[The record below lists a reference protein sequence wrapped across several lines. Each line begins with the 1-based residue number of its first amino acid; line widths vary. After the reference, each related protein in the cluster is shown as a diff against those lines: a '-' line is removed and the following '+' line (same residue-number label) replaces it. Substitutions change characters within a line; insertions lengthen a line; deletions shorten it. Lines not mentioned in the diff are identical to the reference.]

1 MELQLFGINHKTSNV
16 SEREKFIIN
25 ESNQILLDIHLKEV
39 FKDSIESFY
48 GISTCNRTELYL
60 FGEKNISKEIL
71 PEVLNALNI
80 KDISNESFY
89 FLSGHDALVHMCKVA
104 SGIDSQVLGE
114 QEIFGQFKI
123 AYKKAKDI
131 KIVGKNLSYLSE
143 KAIQIS
149 KKARSETNIG
159 LNSLSVS
166 GLALKLVRNIF
177 ENPHEQNV
185 LVVGAGSLAQNVIEN
200 LYKKGINKIKS
211 VNRTIRKI
219 KLHNSYEIV
228 SASLDALH
236 DQLENAD
243 IVIASSSTE
252 LPLIGKGA
260 IENALQIRR
269 NKPMLLIDLGV
280 PRNIEEEIRNIEQAY
295 LFSIDDIEKITQENF
310 GQRTIE
316 AEKAMNIIVLEA
328 QEALDSYFK
337 KSSKDDINTQLETFL
352 LGLSDQELDQFKI
365 SKDFSELVKAIKTM
379 TVEDSALNNFQDIK
393 NIEDHVITSMIKRFF
408 DNA

>member
-60 FGEKNISKEIL
+60 FGTKNISKDIL

-123 AYKKAKDI
+123 AYKKATDMN
-131 KIVGKNLSYLSE
+131 IVGKNLSYLSE

-243 IVIASSSTE
+243 IVIASASTE

-328 QEALDSYFK
+328 QEALDSYFQ

>member
-1 MELQLFGINHKTSNV
+1 MELQLLGINHKTSNV

-25 ESNQILLDIHLKEV
+25 ESNQILLDIHLKEA
-39 FKDSIESFY
+39 FKEDIESFF

-60 FGEKNISKEIL
+60 IGKKNISG
-71 PEVLNALNI
+71 EVLAQIFEVLKI
-80 KDISNESFY
+80 DDIPKDSFY
-89 FLSGHDALVHMCKVA
+89 FLQGHDALVHMCKVA

-114 QEIFGQFKI
+114 QEIFGQFKS
-123 AYKKAKDI
+123 AYKKAKNI
-131 KIVGKNLSYLSE
+131 NILGRNLSYLSE
-143 KAIQIS
+143 KVIEIS
-149 KKARSETNIG
+149 KKARTETNIG

-166 GLALKLVRNIF
+166 GLALKLVKNIF
-177 ENPHEQNV
+177 ENPHDQNV

-211 VNRTIRKI
+211 VNRSIKKIR
-219 KLHNSYEIV
+219 LNNAYEIL
-228 SASLDALH
+228 STSLDALH
-236 DQLENAD
+236 DELENAD

-260 IENALQIRR
+260 IENALKVRK

-280 PRNIEEEIRNIEQAY
+280 PRNIEEEIRNIEQVY
-295 LFSIDDIEKITQENF
+295 LFSIDDIEKITQENY

-328 QEALDSYFK
+328 HKALELYSE
-337 KSSKDDINTQLETFL
+337 KSSKDNISIQLEAFL
-352 LGLSDQELDQFKI
+352 SNLSNTELEQFKN
-365 SKDFSELVKAIKTM
+365 SNDFSELVKAIKTM
-379 TVEDSALNNFQDIK
+379 SIDNMVLNNFEDIK
-393 NIEDHVITSMIKRFF
+393 KIDDHVIESMIKRLL

>member
-25 ESNQILLDIHLKEV
+25 ESNQILLDIHLKEA
-39 FKDSIESFY
+39 FKEDIESFF

-60 FGEKNISKEIL
+60 IGKKNISG
-71 PEVLNALNI
+71 EVLAQIFEVLKI
-80 KDISNESFY
+80 DDIPKDSFY
-89 FLSGHDALVHMCKVA
+89 FLQGHDALVHMCKVA

-114 QEIFGQFKI
+114 QEIFGQFKS
-123 AYKKAKDI
+123 AYKKAKNI
-131 KIVGKNLSYLSE
+131 NILGRNLSYLSE
-143 KAIQIS
+143 KVIEIS
-149 KKARSETNIG
+149 KKARTETNIG

-166 GLALKLVRNIF
+166 GLALKLVKNIF
-177 ENPHEQNV
+177 ENPHDQNV

-211 VNRTIRKI
+211 VNRTIKKI
-219 KLHNSYEIV
+219 RLNNSYEIL
-228 SASLDALH
+228 STSLDALH
-236 DQLENAD
+236 DELENAD

-260 IENALQIRR
+260 IENALKVRK

-295 LFSIDDIEKITQENF
+295 LFSIDDIEKITQENY
-310 GQRTIE
+310 GQRSIE

-328 QEALDSYFK
+328 QKALELYSE
-337 KSSKDDINTQLETFL
+337 KSSKDNISTQLEAFL
-352 LGLSDQELDQFKI
+352 SNLSNKELEQFNN
-365 SKDFSELVKAIKTM
+365 SKDYSELVKAIKTM
-379 TVEDSALNNFQDIK
+379 SIDNTALNNFKDIK
-393 NIEDHVITSMIKRFF
+393 KIDDHVIESMIKRLL

>member
-60 FGEKNISKEIL
+60 FGAKNIGKEIL

-89 FLSGHDALVHMCKVA
+89 FLSVYDALVHMCKVT

-337 KSSKDDINTQLETFL
+337 KSSKDNINTQLETFL

>member
-60 FGEKNISKEIL
+60 FGAKNISKEIL

-123 AYKKAKDI
+123 AYKKAKEI
-131 KIVGKNLSYLSE
+131 NIVGKNLSYLSE
-143 KAIQIS
+143 KAIHIS

-211 VNRTIRKI
+211 VNRTVRKI

>member
-60 FGEKNISKEIL
+60 FGTKNISKEIL

-131 KIVGKNLSYLSE
+131 NIMGKNLSYLSE

-185 LVVGAGSLAQNVIEN
+185 LVVGAGSLAQNVIES
-200 LYKKGINKIKS
+200 LYKNGINKIKS

-243 IVIASSSTE
+243 IVIASASTE

-328 QEALDSYFK
+328 QEALDSYSK

-352 LGLSDQELDQFKI
+352 LGLSNQELDQFKI

>member
-25 ESNQILLDIHLKEV
+25 ESNQIILDIHLKEV

-60 FGEKNISKEIL
+60 FGAKNISKEIL

-80 KDISNESFY
+80 KGISNESFY

-123 AYKKAKDI
+123 AYKKAKEI
-131 KIVGKNLSYLSE
+131 NIVGKNLSYLSE
-143 KAIQIS
+143 KAIHIS

-328 QEALDSYFK
+328 QEALVSYSE

>member
-25 ESNQILLDIHLKEV
+25 ESNQILLDIHLKEA
-39 FKDSIESFY
+39 FKEDIESFF

-60 FGEKNISKEIL
+60 IGKKNISG
-71 PEVLNALNI
+71 EVLAQIFEVLKI
-80 KDISNESFY
+80 DDIPKDSFY
-89 FLSGHDALVHMCKVA
+89 FLQGHDALVHMCKVA

-114 QEIFGQFKI
+114 QEIFGQFKS
-123 AYKKAKDI
+123 AYKKAKNI
-131 KIVGKNLSYLSE
+131 NILGRNLSYLSE
-143 KAIQIS
+143 KVIEIS
-149 KKARSETNIG
+149 KKARTETNIG

-166 GLALKLVRNIF
+166 GLALKLVKNIF
-177 ENPHEQNV
+177 ENPHDQNV

-211 VNRTIRKI
+211 VNRTIKKI
-219 KLHNSYEIV
+219 RLNNSYEIL
-228 SASLDALH
+228 STSLDALH
-236 DQLENAD
+236 DELENAD

-260 IENALQIRR
+260 IENALNVRK

-295 LFSIDDIEKITQENF
+295 LFSIDDIEKITQENY
-310 GQRTIE
+310 GQRSIE

-328 QEALDSYFK
+328 QKALELYSE
-337 KSSKDDINTQLETFL
+337 KSSKDNISIQLEAFL
-352 LGLSDQELDQFKI
+352 SNLSNKELEQFNN
-365 SKDFSELVKAIKTM
+365 SKDYSELVKAIKTM
-379 TVEDSALNNFQDIK
+379 SIDNMALNNFKDIK
-393 NIEDHVITSMIKRFF
+393 KIDDHVIESMIKRLL